1 MLCMSFIIILVTPIL
16 LFLHMDMLIAIV
28 PLPKPTVFF
37 PKACL
42 TVSGTSDAADLT
54 ALQGHPPPPQWSDGI
69 AMVASTLFN
78 HLLMVTVRLPLPQCH
93 LLHPPPRRNGRMPF
107 SWLASEPFHQTSDSH
122 VEVTSLPHGR
132 RASPWL
138 A

>member
-1 MLCMSFIIILVTPIL
+1 
-16 LFLHMDMLIAIV
+16 MDMLIAIV

-93 LLHPPPRRNGRMPF
+93 LLHPPSLQWSDAIFMVGIRTF
-107 SWLASEPFHQTSDSH
+107 SSTF
-122 VEVTSLPHGR
+122 
-132 RASPWL
+132 
-138 A
+138 